1 MLKAFVTRKS
11 KNNKNQA
18 KQARQVCLHESHPHF
33 PLILLP
39 EAFPSFGSR
48 EKWKIFK
55 ACGKKLIP
63 TNVIMLCVCV
73 LRVEFL
79 HADFGL
85 PRRQSF
91 CQCLIGSELFLP
103 LTLHTSQH
111 IAGCT
116 CAVCLYEC
124 TARPDKEVRDVC
136 CGENLRTCR
145 SFGQLQEKS
154 SRVRQQYSQQSKKK
168 KHRHRHSGFQVF
180 QWNKFARNITV
191 LYVPTSLW
199 GSVRVLLACFSSI
212 EKYLIYSTES
222 SVLIS

>member
-55 ACGKKLIP
+55 TCGKKLIP

-168 KHRHRHSGFQVF
+168 KKTSPSAFGLSGISMEQICT
-180 QWNKFARNITV
+180 KHYGTLRANIFV
-191 LYVPTSLW
+191 GYRESVAGMLFLYRKIFNLQ
-199 GSVRVLLACFSSI
+199 
-212 EKYLIYSTES
+212 Y
-222 SVLIS
+222 

>member
-1 MLKAFVTRKS
+1 MLKAFVTRKR

-111 IAGCT
+111 IACVLVRYVCT
-116 CAVCLYEC
+116 
-124 TARPDKEVRDVC
+124 
-136 CGENLRTCR
+136 
-145 SFGQLQEKS
+145 S
-154 SRVRQQYSQQSKKK
+154 
-168 KHRHRHSGFQVF
+168 
-180 QWNKFARNITV
+180 
-191 LYVPTSLW
+191 
-199 GSVRVLLACFSSI
+199 VLLDRI
-212 EKYLIYSTES
+212 RKYGMFAAGKISERAVP
-222 SVLIS
+222 SVNCRRKVLV